1 MRGIGKNKDKDKEKM
16 PTRGSHRRSNVRGSV
31 EEGKEVAAAEGVE
44 EVETSEELETITMD
58 VCENWLNES
67 HTILRDMLVR
77 FNEGLTPLGL
87 DALVNGLKCVE
98 LVLKDED
105 MMAMYHSDAMDMAE
119 EAKKAEAKGKRKQQ
133 K

>member
-1 MRGIGKNKDKDKEKM
+1 MRGIGKNKDKKKM
-16 PTRGSHRRSNVRGSV
+16 PTRGSHRRSNVSDSV
-31 EEGKEVAAAEGVE
+31 EEGKGVATPEGVE

-67 HTILRDMLVR
+67 HTLLRNMLVR
-77 FNEGLTPLGL
+77 FNEGLTPLEL

-105 MMAMYHSDAMDMAE
+105 MMAMYHSDAMDTAE
-119 EAKKAEAKGKRKQQ
+119 EAKKAEAKEKRKQQ